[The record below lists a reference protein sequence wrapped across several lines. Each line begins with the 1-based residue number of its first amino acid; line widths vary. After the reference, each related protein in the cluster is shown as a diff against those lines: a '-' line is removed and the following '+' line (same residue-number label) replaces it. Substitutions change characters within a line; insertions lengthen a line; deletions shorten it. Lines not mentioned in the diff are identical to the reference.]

1 MFQGIIDEMFDQ
13 QILKTS
19 SHPTSDLGVADSN
32 PSSDLW
38 HVIAKVWRVLI
49 FSDNKPLM
57 AIFPNSFYR
66 ERMVMGYYIVVNS
79 RSLRLR

>member
-38 HVIAKVWRVLI
+38 HVTAKIRRFLI
-49 FSDNKPLM
+49 FSDNKSLM
-57 AIFPNSFYR
+57 SIFPNSFYG
-66 ERMVMGYYIVVNS
+66 ERVVMWLLQNC
-79 RSLRLR
+79 